1 MKKSAIAFGVVATVL
16 IGTNVSAKVIKQTG
30 GTYSGMAYMGLGSL
44 ANTTSKIL
52 GTVREIAGGI
62 VSLALTP
69 FWDNK
74 AKEPAAS

>member
-1 MKKSAIAFGVVATVL
+1 MKKSTIAFGVVAAVL
-16 IGTNVSAKVIKQTG
+16 ISTNVSAKFLKQTG
-30 GTYSGMAYMGLGSL
+30 GTYAGMAYMGLGSL

-62 VSLALTP
+62 ASFALTP